1 MTSTTDDKKAPVP
14 ISGVQIPRLT
24 PRRRQAPSSNPTPIP
39 PTPPLPPPPPRPFKF
54 THPTRRILSS
64 HDHEIFINSSSYTL
78 IISFVFGLS
87 DAVKDTPVSAVKVD
101 ELRPAVQCVL
111 HILDEVEKV
120 VERSPPVDEGGSRF
134 GNKGF
139 RDFID
144 AIKEEHE
151 GWHRQLGIED
161 PAAIDEVS
169 TYFLQA
175 FGNRMRI
182 DYGSGHELN
191 FIIWLYVKSLQKVLA
206 AVTNFH
212 SSGYA
217 FTNSTL
223 YKNQISRLW
232 SFMCS

>member
-1 MTSTTDDKKAPVP
+1 MAPATNDSKAPVP
-14 ISGVQIPRLT
+14 IPSLQLPRLT

-39 PTPPLPPPPPRPFKF
+39 PTPPLPSPPPGPLKF
-54 THPTRRILSS
+54 THPTRRILSP
-64 HDHEIFINSSSYTL
+64 HDHEIFTNSPSYTL
-78 IISFVFGLS
+78 ITAFVFSLS

-101 ELRPAVQCVL
+101 GLRPALNCIL
-111 HILDEVEKV
+111 HILDKVEKV
-120 VERSPPVDEGGSRF
+120 VEQSPPIDEGGSRF

-144 AIKEEHE
+144 AVGKEHE
-151 GWHRQLGIED
+151 AWHRQLGIED

-191 FIIWLYVKSLQKVLA
+191 FIIWLYVKFLRKA
-206 AVTNFH
+206 P
-212 SSGYA
+212 GD
-217 FTNSTL
+217 
-223 YKNQISRLW
+223 
-232 SFMCS
+232 CC